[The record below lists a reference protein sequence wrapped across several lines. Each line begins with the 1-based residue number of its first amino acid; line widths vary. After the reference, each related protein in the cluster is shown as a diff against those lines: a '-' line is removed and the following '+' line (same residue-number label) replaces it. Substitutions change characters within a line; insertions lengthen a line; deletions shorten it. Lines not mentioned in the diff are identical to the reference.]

1 MEEIIRTKN
10 CVELNQFINKTNL
23 WDNSNIFDEV
33 NDINLKENQEWFDC
47 CVEVIKQQIT
57 DNEEVMLELIER
69 IELSKDGSNLKF
81 VLSLLKTEKCLVWVL
96 ASLKRLVWNNH
107 AILPVIIDWIETRVT
122 QPYAEEVSCFLI
134 QLIEINP
141 KNRQVLKALHVD
153 SIKVISRLEF
163 KKKSGLLPDDLITE
177 YEELSLDC
185 ASSFVYAVLVE
196 QIIDYPR
203 VYDPTYI
210 YHIALKPWIHLFE
223 NDINKGLSLSQI
235 IINSLPKDLS
245 PDILEPS
252 LIAHLTNIMIHDE
265 DKSNRILA
273 KTIFDSLH
281 QKLSQKS
288 QYLLLLNIPQVCT
301 HSGLISILITKFK
314 DSKFT
319 PEQLKLVIFKYGQF
333 NDLVSQLE
341 LILSLLNLLIYAF
354 LSHNGKI
361 WDYVDL
367 VDRKLLIPLM
377 EKIKLEKEEYE
388 LKKMQIAA
396 DGDGGKKV
404 MDVMVGGMSLPEM
417 GLKEQIA
424 ALDSALNG
432 LFMMDSLVLR
442 IKEIINK

>member
-1 MEEIIRTKN
+1 MEEIIRSKN
-10 CVELNQFINKTNL
+10 CVELNKFLNKTNL

-57 DNEEVMLELIER
+57 DNEEVILELIER

-81 VLSLLKTEKCLVWVL
+81 LLSLLKTEKCLVWVL
-96 ASLKRLVWNNH
+96 ASLKRLVWTNH
-107 AILPVIIDWIETRVT
+107 AILPVIIDWVETGLTGLT
-122 QPYAEEVSCFLI
+122 QPYEVSCFLI
-134 QLIEINP
+134 QLIEIDAC
-141 KNRQVLKALHVD
+141 QVLKALHVD
-153 SIKVISRLEF
+153 SIEVISRLAVKE
-163 KKKSGLLPDDLITE
+163 KSGLLPDDLITE

-185 ASSFVYAVLVE
+185 ASLFVYAVLVD
-196 QIIDYPR
+196 QIIEYPR

-210 YHIALKPWIHLFE
+210 YYIVLKSWIHLFE

-235 IINSLPKDLS
+235 IINSLPKELA
-245 PDILEPS
+245 PDILEPA

-265 DKSNRILA
+265 DKSNRMLA
-273 KTIFDSLH
+273 KTIFDSFH

-314 DSKFT
+314 DSNFT

-377 EKIKLEKEEYE
+377 DKIKLEKEEYE

-432 LFMMDSLVLR
+432 LFMMDNLVMR